1 MNSFERNPEEPSGQA
16 STPGTYYLH
25 ARPEIVELIPITA
38 QRILDVGCGAGGLSA
53 TLKARQTA
61 EIHGV
66 EIVEQAAAHARHHLD
81 HVWNCG
87 IEAALPELPDGY
99 YDCIVIA
106 DVLEHLL
113 DPLFVLTELKK
124 KLTSNG
130 TLIASIPNI
139 QNWGTLSELL
149 QGKWDYRSEG
159 ILDRTHLRFFTRK
172 SVEEL
177 FWGAGFRI
185 ARLSRTRR
193 GEPPPS
199 AFLDKMKDIG
209 LSAKELALDGETF
222 QFLIDAELPDLS
234 VKPKVAVVVL
244 NWNGKQDTLECLES
258 IGKLDYP
265 NYQTVVVDNG
275 STDDSVDAIRTKF
288 PNVFVLQT
296 GANLGYA
303 GGNNVGI
310 KWALNNGADHILLL
324 NNDTAIDPKLL
335 SAFVE
340 AAQTIPNA
348 GVFGAKI
355 YFHDQPDVLWFAGGR
370 WLPNAMRL
378 EHIGY
383 GQKDGDEFEQYREC
397 DYVTGCALLVS
408 ADVFR
413 KVGLLDEDF
422 FLTYEETDWCYRA
435 RNNGYRCIVVPRAKL
450 WHKISVSFGGSG
462 SPLQKYFMTR
472 NKLLWGQKYLS
483 KDARRALHRQS
494 WELTRAILVPR
505 FPRLNASGSYPKRL
519 LWAALTWYKTVRRNL
534 NDRVNKAVLYAFR
547 DYYFRRFGDC
557 PHAIRQLA
565 AKSSAPRD

>member
-1 MNSFERNPEEPSGQA
+1 MNSLATTPEIPSDQV
-16 STPGTYYLH
+16 SIPGAYYLR
-25 ARPEIVELIPITA
+25 ARPEIVELVPIAA

-53 TLKARQTA
+53 TLKGRQTA

-113 DPLFVLTELKK
+113 DPLFVISELKK

-177 FWGAGFRI
+177 FWSAGFRI

-222 QFLIDAELPDLS
+222 QFLIEAELPDLS
-234 VKPKVAVVVL
+234 VKPKVAIVVL

-310 KWALNNGADHILLL
+310 KWAISNNSEYIFIL
-324 NNDTAIDPKLL
+324 NNDVIVDQKCLHELVNADLVADCGVLGPANFYYEKQNELWTIGATRKSTPTPGYKLL
-335 SAFVE
+335 A
-340 AAQTIPNA
+340 
-348 GVFGAKI
+348 
-355 YFHDQPDVLWFAGGR
+355 
-370 WLPNAMRL
+370 
-378 EHIGY
+378 
-383 GQKDGDEFEQYREC
+383 DGDNKNDWPLPLMVDSIVGSSILIRRE
-397 DYVTGCALLVS
+397 VIE
-408 ADVFR
+408 
-413 KVGLLDEDF
+413 KVGLLDERF
-422 FLTYEETDWCYRA
+422 FLCWEEFDFCA
-435 RNNGYRCIVVPRAKL
+435 RSIDAGFKCLYVPHASI
-450 WHKISVSFGGSG
+450 WHKVGSALG
-462 SPLQKYFMTR
+462 ELESPLRRYFNIR
-472 NKLLWGQKYLS
+472 NRLLWAS
-483 KDARRALHRQS
+483 KHCSRSEQRQLKQDAKQVARQIFVQPF
-494 WELTRAILVPR
+494 AVPQ
-505 FPRLNASGSYPKRL
+505 GSQVFVKRL
-519 LWAALTWYKTVRRNL
+519 LWAATSWIKSIRRRL
-534 NDRVNKAVLYAFR
+534 AQPANKVTLYALR
-547 DYYFRRFGDC
+547 DFYLKRFGDC